1 MIHLSREINTSA
13 RARRVQRSL
22 HCYRNWKSI
31 VAKNLVTMPVY
42 TTRQSARTDSGS
54 AGIYFYI
61 LSVCSGDFSFSNH
74 QTSSLIK
81 WKVSKVQYKFA
92 DFFVVA

>member
-1 MIHLSREINTSA
+1 MIHLSGAMNSGAST

-31 VAKNLVTMPVY
+31 VAKNLVTMSVY
-42 TTRQSARTDSGS
+42 TTHHSARTDSGS
-54 AGIYFYI
+54 GGIYFQF
-61 LSVCSGDFSFSNH
+61 LSVCSGDFSFLNH

-81 WKVSKVQYKFA
+81 
-92 DFFVVA
+92 